1 MNVTLSIQF
10 QLPSQ
15 TSFPKKKK
23 RTPPQIRQ
31 PLRQLRWPRR
41 NRNSLCGS
49 VRIPWAAGIHEK
61 HMGVV
66 NVPPPAPNLTLPA
79 IAGLMIRAVL
89 SPESGRLFV
98 RGRVGCSMLFLEQG
112 SYEWTQFVSVKTGK
126 CPVFMA
132 TFGQDR
138 EGKMDMKIMHLHF
151 LEVGG
156 LSPENR

>member
-49 VRIPWAAGIHEK
+49 VRI
-61 HMGVV
+61 V

>member
-1 MNVTLSIQF
+1 
-10 QLPSQ
+10 
-15 TSFPKKKK
+15 
-23 RTPPQIRQ
+23 
-31 PLRQLRWPRR
+31 
-41 NRNSLCGS
+41 
-49 VRIPWAAGIHEK
+49 
-61 HMGVV
+61 
-66 NVPPPAPNLTLPA
+66 
-79 IAGLMIRAVL
+79 
-89 SPESGRLFV
+89 
-98 RGRVGCSMLFLEQG
+98 MLFLEQG

>member
-1 MNVTLSIQF
+1 MLHFPFNFNYPPKHLS
-10 QLPSQ
+10 
-15 TSFPKKKK
+15 PKKKNAHHPK
-23 RTPPQIRQ
+23 YVNLSGNFGGQDAIETRYVDPSGYLGRQ
-31 PLRQLRWPRR
+31 ESMRSTW
-41 NRNSLCGS
+41 GS
-49 VRIPWAAGIHEK
+49 STY
-61 HMGVV
+61 
-66 NVPPPAPNLTLPA
+66 PPPAPNLTLPA